1 MIQQLL
7 SSPEL
12 LIVWLAVILISI
24 TVHEFSHALA
34 GSLKG
39 DATAEEEGRLT
50 LNPLAHIDPV
60 GFFMLIVLGFGWAKP
75 VPYNPYNLKNPIK
88 DAVHIALA
96 GPFSNLVLAVLS
108 GLILRGLMHYDVIAS
123 SSLLALFLFYLTLV
137 NLFLMLFN
145 ILPVYPLDGSKLV
158 DAVLVKPHQQKLRNQ
173 IAYYSP
179 RVLLALV
186 VLSMLTSI
194 DVFSFIS
201 IPAIIILGIIIGPNA
216 LMELNLI

>member
-1 MIQQLL
+1 MIQQLF

-12 LIVWLAVILISI
+12 LIVWLSVILISI

-50 LNPLAHIDPV
+50 LNPLAHINPV

-96 GPFSNLVLAVLS
+96 GPFSNLVLALLS

-186 VLSMLTSI
+186 ILSILTSI

-201 IPAIIILGIIIGPNA
+201 IPAILILGIIIGPNA

>member
-1 MIQQLL
+1 MIQKLF

-12 LIVWLAVILISI
+12 LVVWLAVIIISI
-24 TVHEFSHALA
+24 TVHEFAHALV

-39 DATAEEEGRLT
+39 DETAEQEGRLT
-50 LNPLAHIDPV
+50 LNPIAHIDPL
-60 GFFMLIVLGFGWAKP
+60 GFFMLLVLGFGWAKP
-75 VPYNPYNLKNPIK
+75 VPFNPYNLKNPIK

-96 GPFSNLVLAVLS
+96 GPFSNLLLALAS
-108 GLILRGLMHYDVIAS
+108 GFILRGLMAFDIVS
-123 SSLLALFLFYLTLV
+123 GSSLLTVFLLYLALV

-145 ILPVYPLDGSKLV
+145 VLPVYPLDGSKLV

-179 RVLLALV
+179 RVLLGLV
-186 VLSMLTSI
+186 ILSMLTSI

-201 IPAIIILGIIIGPNA
+201 IPAFFILNA
-216 LMELNLI
+216 IVGTDVLMQIM